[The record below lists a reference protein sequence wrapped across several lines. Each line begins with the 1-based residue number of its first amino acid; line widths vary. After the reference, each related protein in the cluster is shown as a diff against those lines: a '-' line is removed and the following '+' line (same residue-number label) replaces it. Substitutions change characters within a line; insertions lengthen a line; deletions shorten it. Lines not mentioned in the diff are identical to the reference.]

1 MFFILVERKWRQEL
15 ENYLLATEKDE
26 HADKIKI
33 AILLNLLGSEV
44 LEIFNT
50 FKFEPPESQ
59 KNYSEVLKK
68 FEDYCSP
75 PQNAT
80 DNGLKERLLR
90 ESSLG
95 LEKAIE
101 IVRAAETSREQ
112 LRSMKEETAV
122 TINSVK
128 RNRSQNQPKQSSQ
141 EYECK
146 KCGRKHKPHE
156 CPAYGKVCAKCNKKN
171 HFVVKCFQNS
181 KNIHEMKVPE
191 NELEIYIN
199 SVTE

>member
-1 MFFILVERKWRQEL
+1 MRQLTTPPGGKLRMQEFWVCWRLNNKQCSSPYTGAKPIKHAVQLEENGGLKLAFSRFSNICKMLMVERKWRQEL

-26 HADKIKI
+26 NADKIKI

-68 FEDYCSP
+68 FEEYCSP
-75 PQNAT
+75 RQNAT

-90 ESSLG
+90 ESGLG

-122 TINSVK
+122 TVNSVK
-128 RNRSQNQPKQSSQ
+128 RNRNQNQPKQSSQ
-141 EYECK
+141 E
-146 KCGRKHKPHE
+146 
-156 CPAYGKVCAKCNKKN
+156 
-171 HFVVKCFQNS
+171 
-181 KNIHEMKVPE
+181 
-191 NELEIYIN
+191 
-199 SVTE
+199 